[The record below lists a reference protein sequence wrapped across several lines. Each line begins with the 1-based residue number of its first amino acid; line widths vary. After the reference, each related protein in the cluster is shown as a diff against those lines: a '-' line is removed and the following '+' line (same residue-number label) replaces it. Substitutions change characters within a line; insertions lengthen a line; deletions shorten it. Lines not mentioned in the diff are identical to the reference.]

1 MTNKK
6 PVASSA
12 ENPTRGRRS
21 KVDLLPDAIRKTL
34 DSGLR
39 DGSITQMELL
49 NEVNALIEAAGLPE
63 EQLLSR
69 AGLNRYASKMEAVG
83 KSLREMREITQ
94 VWTAEL
100 GDKPTGEVTKLIL
113 EMARSQLF
121 KALLNEDGE
130 AADVGM
136 IKDAMLAVQRLESA
150 AMASHKREKEIRK
163 VFAEE
168 AANAAVKV
176 ASQAGLS
183 TDAVN
188 SIKRQILGIA

>member
-1 MTNKK
+1 MATN
-6 PVASSA
+6 
-12 ENPTRGRRS
+12 NTDTPTRGRRS
-21 KVDLLPDAIRKTL
+21 KVDLLPDDIRKIL

-49 NEVNALIEAAGLPE
+49 DEINALIKAAGLPE
-63 EQLLSR
+63 DQQLSR
-69 AGLNRYASKMEAVG
+69 AGINRYATKMEAVG

-121 KALLNEDGE
+121 KALLNQDETGE
-130 AADVGM
+130 GADVGM

-150 AMASHKREKEIRK
+150 AMASHKREKEIRTA
-163 VFAEE
+163 FAAE
-168 AANAAVKV
+168 AANAAEKV
-176 ASQAGLS
+176 AKTAGLTS
-183 TDAVN
+183 DAVALF
-188 SIKRQILGIA
+188 KREILGIA

>member
-1 MTNKK
+1 MAVT
-6 PVASSA
+6 SES
-12 ENPTRGRRS
+12 PTRGRRS
-21 KVDLLPDAIRKTL
+21 KVDLLPEAIRKTL
-34 DSGLR
+34 DAGLR
-39 DGSITQMELL
+39 DGSITQLELL
-49 NEVNALIEAAGLPE
+49 DEVNALIAAAGLPE
-63 EQLLSR
+63 EQQLSR

-121 KALLNEDGE
+121 KALLTESETGE

-150 AMASHKREKEIRK
+150 AMASHKREKEIRTA
-163 VFAEE
+163 FAAE
-168 AANAAVKV
+168 AANAAEKV
-176 ASQAGLS
+176 AKSAGLTS
-183 TDAVN
+183 DAVAQL
-188 SIKRQILGIA
+188 KREILGIA

>member
-1 MTNKK
+1 MTSK
-6 PVASSA
+6 PDT
-12 ENPTRGRRS
+12 PTRGRRS
-21 KVDLLPDAIRKTL
+21 KVDLLPDDIRKRL
-34 DSGLR
+34 DAGLR
-39 DGSITQMELL
+39 DGSITQAELL
-49 NEVNALIEAAGLPE
+49 EEVNALIKAAGLPE
-63 EQLLSR
+63 AQQLSR
-69 AGLNRYASKMEAVG
+69 AGINRYATKMEAVG

-163 VFAEE
+163 LFAEE
-168 AANAAVKV
+168 AANAV
-176 ASQAGLS
+176 
-183 TDAVN
+183 TDELRGEDGM
-188 SIKRQILGIA
+188 SEQLEDRIRGILLGKA

>member
-1 MTNKK
+1 MAT
-6 PVASSA
+6 ADTL
-12 ENPTRGRRS
+12 TRGRRS
-21 KVDLLPDAIRKTL
+21 KVDLLPADIRKRL
-34 DSGLR
+34 DAGLR
-39 DGSITQMELL
+39 DGSIQQIDLL
-49 NEVNALIEAAGLPE
+49 DEINALIKAAGLPE
-63 EQLLSR
+63 EQQLSR

-121 KALLNEDGE
+121 KALLNESETGE

-150 AMASHKREKEIRK
+150 AMASHKREKEIRQA
-163 VFAEE
+163 FAAE
-168 AANAAVKV
+168 AANAAEKV
-176 ASQAGLS
+176 AKSAGL
-183 TDAVN
+183 TREAVAQLKN
-188 SIKRQILGIA
+188 EILGIA

>member
-1 MTNKK
+1 MTAANKTD
-6 PVASSA
+6 S
-12 ENPTRGRRS
+12 PTRGRRS
-21 KVDLLPDAIRKTL
+21 KVDLLPDDIRKIL

-39 DGSITQMELL
+39 DGSITQIELL
-49 NEVNALIEAAGLPE
+49 DEINALIKAAGLPE
-63 EQLLSR
+63 DQQLSR
-69 AGLNRYASKMEAVG
+69 AGINRYATKMEAVG

-163 VFAEE
+163 LFAEE
-168 AANAAVKV
+168 AANTAEKV
-176 ASQAGLS
+176 AKSAGL
-183 TDAVN
+183 TADAV
-188 SIKRQILGIA
+188 SLLKKEILGIA

>member
-1 MTNKK
+1 MTD
-6 PVASSA
+6 S
-12 ENPTRGRRS
+12 PTRGRRS
-21 KVDLLPDAIRKTL
+21 KVDLLPDDIRKAL

-39 DGSITQMELL
+39 DGSISQVELL
-49 NEVNALIEAAGLPE
+49 DEVNSLIEAAGLSE
-63 EQLLSR
+63 EQKLSK
-69 AGLNRYASKMEAVG
+69 AGLNRYATKMESVG

-121 KALLNEDGE
+121 KALLNEEGE

-168 AANAAVKV
+168 AANAAEKV
-176 ASQAGLS
+176 ASQAGL
-183 TDAVN
+183 TADAVS
-188 SIKRQILGIA
+188 SIKREILGVA

>member
-1 MTNKK
+1 MA
-6 PVASSA
+6 ASHIDS
-12 ENPTRGRRS
+12 PTRGRRS
-21 KVDLLPDAIRKTL
+21 KVDLLPANIRKRL

-39 DGSITQMELL
+39 DGSIQQIDLL
-49 NEVNALIEAAGLPE
+49 NEINALIKAAGLPE

-69 AGLNRYASKMEAVG
+69 AGINRYATKMEAVG

-121 KALLNEDGE
+121 KALLNESETGE
-130 AADVGM
+130 GADVGM

-150 AMASHKREKEIRK
+150 AMASHKREKEIRDILLQEQAK
-163 VFAEE
+163 ALAALPNKGGVTEE
-168 AANAAVKV
+168 TKHLIREA
-176 ASQAGLS
+176 
-183 TDAVN
+183 
-188 SIKRQILGIA
+188 LGIHG

>member
-1 MTNKK
+1 MTENTNT
-6 PVASSA
+6 VSS
-12 ENPTRGRRS
+12 TRGRRS
-21 KVDLLPDAIRKTL
+21 KVDLLPDDIRRRL
-34 DSGLR
+34 DAGLR
-39 DGSITQMELL
+39 DGSILQVDLL
-49 NEVNALIEAAGLPE
+49 DEINGLISAAGLDDS
-63 EQLLSR
+63 QKLSR

-121 KALLNEDGE
+121 KALLNQDDNGE

-150 AMASHKREKEIRK
+150 AMASHKREKDIRSA
-163 VFAEE
+163 FAEE
-168 AANAAVKV
+168 AAKTAEKV
-176 ASQAGLS
+176 AKTQGL
-183 TDAVN
+183 TAKAVAELK
-188 SIKRQILGIA
+188 SEILGIV

>member
-1 MTNKK
+1 MANETT
-6 PVASSA
+6 P
-12 ENPTRGRRS
+12 PTRGRRS
-21 KVDLLPDAIRKTL
+21 KVDLLPDDIRKIL

-49 NEVNALIEAAGLPE
+49 DEINALIKAAGLPE
-63 EQLLSR
+63 DQQLSR
-69 AGLNRYASKMEAVG
+69 AGINRYATKMEAVG

-163 VFAEE
+163 LFAEE
-168 AANAAVKV
+168 AANTAEKV
-176 ASQAGLS
+176 AKSAGL
-183 TDAVN
+183 TADAV
-188 SIKRQILGIA
+188 SLLKKEILGIA

>member
-1 MTNKK
+1 MAKESGT
-6 PVASSA
+6 
-12 ENPTRGRRS
+12 PTRGRRS
-21 KVDLLPDAIRKTL
+21 KVDLLPDDIRKRL

-39 DGSITQMELL
+39 DGSITQAELL
-49 NEVNALIEAAGLPE
+49 EEVNALIKAAGLPE
-63 EQLLSR
+63 DQQLSR
-69 AGLNRYASKMEAVG
+69 AGINRYATKMEAVG

-94 VWTAEL
+94 VWTTEL

-163 VFAEE
+163 LFAEE
-168 AANAAVKV
+168 AANAAETV
-176 ASQAGLS
+176 AKQAGLTAEAVS
-183 TDAVN
+183 T
-188 SIKRQILGIA
+188 IKQEILGIV

>member
-1 MTNKK
+1 MSDT
-6 PVASSA
+6 A
-12 ENPTRGRRS
+12 TRGRRS
-21 KVDLLPDAIRKTL
+21 KVDLLPDGIRKKL
-34 DSGLR
+34 DTGLR

-49 NEVNALIEAAGLPE
+49 DEINVLIEAAGLPE
-63 EQLLSR
+63 EQQLSR

-130 AADVGM
+130 TADVGM

-176 ASQAGLS
+176 ASQAGL
-183 TDAVN
+183 TAKAVE
-188 SIKRQILGIA
+188 SIKREILGIV

>member
-1 MTNKK
+1 MATNN
-6 PVASSA
+6 ADT
-12 ENPTRGRRS
+12 PTRGRRS
-21 KVDLLPDAIRKTL
+21 KVDLLPEAIRKTL
-34 DSGLR
+34 DMGLR
-39 DGSITQMELL
+39 DGSISQIELL
-49 NEVNALIEAAGLPE
+49 EEINALIEAAGLPE
-63 EQLLSR
+63 EQQLSR
-69 AGLNRYASKMEAVG
+69 AGLNRYATKMEAVG

-150 AMASHKREKEIRK
+150 AMASHKREKEIRQA
-163 VFAEE
+163 FAAE
-168 AANAAVKV
+168 AANAAEKV
-176 ASQAGLS
+176 AASAGL
-183 TDAVN
+183 TKDAV
-188 SIKRQILGIA
+188 KLLKQEILGIA

>member
-1 MTNKK
+1 MASNKTE
-6 PVASSA
+6 ST
-12 ENPTRGRRS
+12 TRGRRS
-21 KVDLLPDAIRKTL
+21 KVDLLPDPIRKKL

-39 DGSITQMELL
+39 DGSISQTELL
-49 NEVNALIEAAGLPE
+49 EEINALIAAAGLPE
-63 EQLLSR
+63 DQQLSR
-69 AGLNRYASKMEAVG
+69 AGLNRYSTKMEAVG

-150 AMASHKREKEIRK
+150 AMASHKREKEIRTA
-163 VFAEE
+163 FANE
-168 AANAAVKV
+168 AANAAEKV
-176 ASQAGLS
+176 AKSAGLTKDS
-183 TDAVN
+183 VALL
-188 SIKRQILGIA
+188 KREILGIV

>member
-1 MTNKK
+1 MA
-6 PVASSA
+6 ASHTDS
-12 ENPTRGRRS
+12 PTRGRRS
-21 KVDLLPDAIRKTL
+21 KVDLLPANIRKRL

-39 DGSITQMELL
+39 DGSIQQIDLL
-49 NEVNALIEAAGLPE
+49 NEINALIKAAGLPE

-69 AGLNRYASKMEAVG
+69 AGINRYATKMEAVG

-121 KALLNEDGE
+121 KALLNESETGE

-150 AMASHKREKEIRK
+150 AMASHKREKEIRQA
-163 VFAEE
+163 FATE
-168 AANAAVKV
+168 AANAAEKV
-176 ASQAGLS
+176 AKSAGL
-183 TDAVN
+183 TREAVAQLKN
-188 SIKRQILGIA
+188 EILGIA

>member
-1 MTNKK
+1 MAAPHTD
-6 PVASSA
+6 S
-12 ENPTRGRRS
+12 PTRGRRS
-21 KVDLLPDAIRKTL
+21 KVDLLPANIRKRL

-39 DGSITQMELL
+39 DGSIQQIDLL
-49 NEVNALIEAAGLPE
+49 NEINALIKAAGLPE

-69 AGLNRYASKMEAVG
+69 AGINRYATKMEAVG

-121 KALLNEDGE
+121 KALLNESETGDG
-130 AADVGM
+130 ADVGM

-150 AMASHKREKEIRK
+150 AMASHKREKEIRQA
-163 VFAEE
+163 FATE
-168 AANAAVKV
+168 AANAAEKV
-176 ASQAGLS
+176 AKSAGL
-183 TDAVN
+183 TREAVAQLKN
-188 SIKRQILGIA
+188 EILGIA

>member
-1 MTNKK
+1 MATEQ
-6 PVASSA
+6 S
-12 ENPTRGRRS
+12 PTRGRRS
-21 KVDLLPDAIRKTL
+21 KVDLLPDNIRKKL

-39 DGSITQMELL
+39 DGSITQLELL
-49 NEVNALIEAAGLPE
+49 DEVNALIKAAGLPD
-63 EQLLSR
+63 QQQLSR
-69 AGLNRYASKMEAVG
+69 AGLNRYATKMEAVG

-150 AMASHKREKEIRK
+150 AMASHKREKEIRTA
-163 VFAEE
+163 FAEE
-168 AANAAVKV
+168 AANAAEQV
-176 ASQAGLS
+176 AKSAGL
-183 TDAVN
+183 TKDAVA
-188 SIKRQILGIA
+188 KLKKEILGIA

>member
-1 MTNKK
+1 MTSFN
-6 PVASSA
+6 S
-12 ENPTRGRRS
+12 ETPTRGRRS
-21 KVDLLPDAIRKTL
+21 KVDLLPDDIRKTL
-34 DSGLR
+34 DTGLR

-49 NEVNALIEAAGLPE
+49 GEINALIEAAGLPE
-63 EQLLSR
+63 EQKLSR
-69 AGLNRYASKMEAVG
+69 SGLNSYATKMESVG

-130 AADVGM
+130 TADVGM

-176 ASQAGLS
+176 ASQAGL
-183 TDAVN
+183 TADAVS
-188 SIKRQILGIA
+188 SIKREILGIA

>member
-1 MTNKK
+1 MAT
-6 PVASSA
+6 ADT
-12 ENPTRGRRS
+12 PTRGRRS
-21 KVDLLPDAIRKTL
+21 KVDLLPADIRKRL
-34 DSGLR
+34 DAGLR
-39 DGSITQMELL
+39 DGSIQQIDLL
-49 NEVNALIEAAGLPE
+49 DEINALIKAAGLPE
-63 EQLLSR
+63 EQQLSR

-121 KALLNEDGE
+121 KALLNESETGE

-150 AMASHKREKEIRK
+150 AMASHKREKEIRQA
-163 VFAEE
+163 FAAE
-168 AANAAVKV
+168 AANAAEKV
-176 ASQAGLS
+176 AKSAGL
-183 TDAVN
+183 TREAVAQLKN
-188 SIKRQILGIA
+188 EILGIA

>member
-1 MTNKK
+1 MSDLKADT
-6 PVASSA
+6 
-12 ENPTRGRRS
+12 PTRGRRS
-21 KVDLLPDAIRKTL
+21 KVDLLPDDIRKTL

-39 DGSITQMELL
+39 DGSITQTELL
-49 NEVNALIEAAGLPE
+49 SEISTLIDAAGLPE
-63 EQLLSR
+63 DQQLSR
-69 AGLNRYASKMEAVG
+69 AGLNRYATKMEAVG

-163 VFAEE
+163 LFAEE
-168 AANAAVKV
+168 AANTAEKV
-176 ASQAGLS
+176 AKSAGL
-183 TDAVN
+183 TADAV
-188 SIKRQILGIA
+188 SLLKKEILGIA